1 MRSETDSKLLFR
13 LFLVSQ
19 DYGINLV
26 YTASMVLF
34 LDHKSFHPPV
44 QTTTLNCTAF
54 HDITTSARKVAGL
67 RNSLR
72 IHRQARIFMS
82 CQCCQSHRNKVGAL
96 FRFLSLNS
104 LNDWNTFTSC
114 SNSKRRRMLNMKGKK
129 HQKAYFSFHSIL
141 AYEHVLSFQ
150 GSQCF
155 VSSSR
160 LQFHTR
166 VATSDQFP
174 DKICTDSSCEFRIM
188 LTVGTETKF

>member
-19 DYGINLV
+19 YYGINLV
-26 YTASMVLF
+26 YTVYTASMFLF
-34 LDHKSFHPPV
+34 LDHNSFHPPV
-44 QTTTLNCTAF
+44 QTKTLNCTAF

-82 CQCCQSHRNKVGAL
+82 CQCCQSHCNKVGAL

-114 SNSKRRRMLNMKGKK
+114 SKSKRSRMWNMKGKYIKK
-129 HQKAYFSFHSIL
+129 HIS
-141 AYEHVLSFQ
+141 LSTP
-150 GSQCF
+150 S
-155 VSSSR
+155 
-160 LQFHTR
+160 
-166 VATSDQFP
+166 
-174 DKICTDSSCEFRIM
+174 
-188 LTVGTETKF
+188 

>member
-13 LFLVSQ
+13 LFLVSKISY
-19 DYGINLV
+19 YGINLV
-26 YTASMVLF
+26 YTASMVLL
-34 LDHKSFHPPV
+34 LDRKSFHPPV
-44 QTTTLNCTAF
+44 QTTTFNCTAF
-54 HDITTSARKVAGL
+54 HDITTSAGKVAGL

-72 IHRQARIFMS
+72 IHGQARIFMS

-104 LNDWNTFTSC
+104 LNDWNSFRSC
-114 SNSKRRRMLNMKGKK
+114 SKSKRSRMLNMNEYERKK
-129 HQKAYFSFHSIL
+129 HQKAYFSCHSIL

-174 DKICTDSSCEFRIM
+174 AKSALIPAVNLELCWQ
-188 LTVGTETKF
+188 